1 MHVNNLFFNWVVNQ
15 LLFKQNNYKF
25 SPSIFVIFLFLT
37 IGNLSPNLWKLFEE
51 LLHFEDLV

>member
-15 LLFKQNNYKF
+15 LLFKQNNSKF
-25 SPSIFVIFLFLT
+25 SPSIFAIFLSLT